1 MIDGCWWSLTTGTDN
16 GHHFAATLRTVGCDD
31 KMLNVQLHDA
41 AGVLLIATAY
51 CEYPTPTKRVEKK
64 KEKEAKVVVGVVV
77 VMVVG

>member
-1 MIDGCWWSLTTGTDN
+1 MVTTLL
-16 GHHFAATLRTVGCDD
+16 LRYARLVGSDD

-41 AGVLLIATAY
+41 AGVLLTATAY

-64 KEKEAKVVVGVVV
+64 KEKEAKVVVVVGVVV